1 MSQFSPT
8 SRWFSS
14 ICTGRRHFQSSGRD
28 LVAHPG
34 LRDAA
39 CRRSERKGDATPA
52 LPAPRRG
59 LLRAVTCQAVTKY
72 VPFPSL
78 AGPIARRPPRAS
90 GLPLGRPPAQVSR
103 ASPPRGVP
111 DAMPFRKGRRSP
123 GSPQVRRP
131 LSPRGFRL
139 ASSHPALAI
148 LPRVTPLRSA
158 LHPQVLHCPLQS
170 RSVRGYTTWMR
181 EPPLGWEADSSVL
194 VLQGSHCVPAPGCRQ
209 EHRTGNFRVC
219 FWETW
224 VILLA

>member
-14 ICTGRRHFQSSGRD
+14 MLGICTGRRHFQGSGRD
-28 LVAHPG
+28 PVAHPG

-123 GSPQVRRP
+123 GSPPGAETLVPSGVPPCLHPSRTGHPAARYAP
-131 LSPRGFRL
+131 SLCAAPASPALSP
-139 ASSHPALAI
+139 AVS
-148 LPRVTPLRSA
+148 
-158 LHPQVLHCPLQS
+158 
-170 RSVRGYTTWMR
+170 
-181 EPPLGWEADSSVL
+181 
-194 VLQGSHCVPAPGCRQ
+194 
-209 EHRTGNFRVC
+209 
-219 FWETW
+219 
-224 VILLA
+224 